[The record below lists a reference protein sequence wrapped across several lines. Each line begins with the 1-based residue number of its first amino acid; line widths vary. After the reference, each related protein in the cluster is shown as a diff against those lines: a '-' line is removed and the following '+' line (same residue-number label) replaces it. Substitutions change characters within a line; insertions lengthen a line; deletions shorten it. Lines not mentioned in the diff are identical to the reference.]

1 MIKNA
6 PKEFKSRMTKGEA
19 IAALVYLPIH
29 AALLPLALV
38 LLLISRM
45 DAATINFIAYIIGAV
60 YMLIFEWRFL
70 RRDFDTLCDRPVDCL
85 VQVMICYGI
94 MLGLNLC
101 VGGVLGLIELV
112 DNPNN
117 AAVVDMAD
125 VKMGATSAM
134 AIFLAPIV
142 EELMFRGAVFGLL
155 RRYNR
160 VLAYAVSILLFSG
173 YHIWSYAIEDPI
185 NLIYILQYLPASYA
199 LCRCYERTESIWS
212 SIFMHMLTN
221 AVAIKALDVLGAL
234 S

>member
-1 MIKNA
+1 MIKDA
-6 PKEFKSRMTKGEA
+6 PKEFKSRMTKGEG
-19 IAALVYLPIH
+19 IAALVYLPMH
-29 AALLPLALV
+29 AVLLPLALV
-38 LLLISRM
+38 LLLIDRVDVAS
-45 DAATINFIAYIIGAV
+45 INFIAYAIGAV
-60 YMLIFEWRFL
+60 YMLIFQWRFL

-85 VQVMICYGI
+85 IQVMICYGI
-94 MLGLNLC
+94 MLALNMC
-101 VGGVLGLIELV
+101 VGGVLGLIDQV

-125 VKMGATSAM
+125 VKMGATAAM

-142 EELMFRGAVFGLL
+142 EELMFRGAVFGIL
-155 RRYNR
+155 RRYSR
-160 VLAYAVSILLFSG
+160 VLAYAVSILLFSV
-173 YHIWSYAIEDPI
+173 YHVWSYVIDNPL

-199 LCRCYERTESIWS
+199 LCRCYERTDSIWS